1 MPLTTERLKLS
12 NKNKDLSIILPLRS
26 IELRSGNNI

>member
-1 MPLTTERLKLS
+1 MLITAERLKLS
-12 NKNKDLSIILPLRS
+12 NKNKYLSIILPLRS